1 MPKVLKEKRRKAKTR
16 TKIKPIKRTKAKRQ
30 KIEKKTKIE
39 VSTLRVSQSLKLP
52 DKVERDEPWPTKEQ
66 IHAAAVEKKSDQLD
80 PAVLPKI
87 SYKLEVDGRLKS
99 EYPTQ
104 EAAMTV
110 ALDLKRKFPQIRVAI
125 VDTKGPKRIAVEL
138 PQAAA

>member
-1 MPKVLKEKRRKAKTR
+1 MPKILKAKRRKAKPK
-16 TKIKPIKRTKAKRQ
+16 TKIKPIIRTKAKSQ

-39 VSTLRVSQSLKLP
+39 VATMRVSQSLKLP
-52 DKVERDEPWPTKEQ
+52 DKIKHDEPRPATEQ
-66 IHAAAVEKKSDQLD
+66 IQAAAVEKKSDQLD
-80 PAVLPKI
+80 PKVLPKI
-87 SYKLEVDGRLKS
+87 SYKLEVDGRLKA

-110 ALDLKRKFPQIRVAI
+110 ALELKRKFPHIRVAI
-125 VDTKGPKRIAVEL
+125 VDTKGKKRIAVEL

>member
-1 MPKVLKEKRRKAKTR
+1 MPKILKAKRRKAKPK
-16 TKIKPIKRTKAKRQ
+16 TKIKPITRPKEKTQ

-39 VSTLRVSQSLKLP
+39 VAKMRVSQSLKLP
-52 DKVERDEPWPTKEQ
+52 DKVKHDELGPATEQ
-66 IHAAAVEKKSDQLD
+66 IHAVVVEKSDQLEHE
-80 PAVLPKI
+80 VLPKI

-110 ALDLKRKFPQIRVAI
+110 ALELKRKFPHIRVAI
-125 VDTKGPKRIAVEL
+125 VDAKASKRIAVEL